1 VQRAINKL
9 WLLRGGMKMIFSYS
23 QRKFMPLCKFP
34 RRYHSWKKGVKI
46 FKESGICGVCGY
58 DVYDD
63 LHRAIPQEEV

>member
-1 VQRAINKL
+1 
-9 WLLRGGMKMIFSYS
+9 MIFSYS